1 MTSDVPRSPE
11 LRNQA
16 DAGSRGNTFSAD
28 PILDQPFD
36 GESLYQLRASV
47 AANAAAAG
55 LPPRRADDLVIA
67 AHELAANVVRHGS
80 GRGRLRIWR
89 HDQALRCEVT
99 DEGTAQDPPGS
110 SVARAGDPSSWP
122 VEPGHGLWLV
132 RQLADDLSLHAGRE
146 GPAVTVS
153 FALGTANRVRPFAL
167 AEHACGGST
176 ELAVSGQL
184 DHHSA
189 EQLTGAI
196 ERLLARDPVA
206 SVVIDLAGL
215 TFWDAFGLAGLLR
228 AQGRVQASRGASLR
242 LASTPPQ
249 LAEHLLETGLA
260 DRFTFA

>member
-1 MTSDVPRSPE
+1 MASDAPRSPE
-11 LRNQA
+11 PRNQA
-16 DAGSRGNTFSAD
+16 EAGSGPNTFSAEA
-28 PILDQPFD
+28 ILDQPLD

-47 AANAAAAG
+47 AAHAVHAG
-55 LPPRRADDLVIA
+55 LPQRRADDLVIA

-89 HDQALRCEVT
+89 HDQALHCEVT
-99 DEGTAQDPPGS
+99 DDGSAQDPPGS
-110 SVARAGDPSSWP
+110 SAVRAGDPSTWP
-122 VEPGHGLWLV
+122 VKPGHGLWLV
-132 RQLADDLSLHAGRE
+132 RQIADDLSLHVGQA

-153 FALGTANRVRPFAL
+153 FALGTADRVRPFAL
-167 AEHACGGST
+167 AQHASGGST

-184 DHHSA
+184 DHHAA

-196 ERLLARDPVA
+196 DRLLARDPAA

-228 AQGRVQASRGASLR
+228 AQGKVQASTGASLR

-249 LAEHLLETGLA
+249 LAEHLLATGLA
-260 DRFTFA
+260 DRFTFG

>member
-1 MTSDVPRSPE
+1 MTSDAPRSRE
-11 LRNQA
+11 LRDQA
-16 DAGSRGNTFSAD
+16 DAGSSRNTFSAYTL
-28 PILDQPFD
+28 LDQPLD

-47 AANAAAAG
+47 AAHAVQAG
-55 LPPRRADDLVIA
+55 LPQRRADDLVIA

-89 HDQALRCEVT
+89 HDQTLHCEVT
-99 DEGTAQDPPGS
+99 DDGSTPDPPES
-110 SVARAGDPSSWP
+110 SAVRAGDPSSWP

-132 RQLADDLSLHAGRE
+132 RQLADDLSLHAGRA

-153 FALGTANRVRPFAL
+153 FAIGTADRVRPFAL
-167 AEHACGGST
+167 AQHACGGST

-184 DHHSA
+184 DHHAA

-196 ERLLARDPVA
+196 DRLLARDPAA

-228 AQGRVQASRGASLR
+228 AQGKVQASRGASLR
-242 LASTPPQ
+242 LVSTPPQ
-249 LAEHLLETGLA
+249 LAEHLREIGLA